1 MLYQLQSVLQKRTF
15 RYYNFF
21 NCAKHSILP
30 DKTSPARKR
39 ARRTYSQNSIAQKS
53 KIIVSKGSF
62 FIQSL
67 NKLTPE
73 FSPTHFILRKSYIK
87 GKKINL
93 ALFSVFGSTNQAH
106 ILIKGKLTYLLI
118 DLKWSLNLYENCWI
132 IQPTQSHRKL
142 PFNLSIDNA
151 PEKFFITATP

>member
-87 GKKINL
+87 GKENKNKVVKRPL
-93 ALFSVFGSTNQAH
+93 KNGSDK
-106 ILIKGKLTYLLI
+106 KGDTDGKNDDTF
-118 DLKWSLNLYENCWI
+118 DEV
-132 IQPTQSHRKL
+132 
-142 PFNLSIDNA
+142 
-151 PEKFFITATP
+151 E

>member
-73 FSPTHFILRKSYIK
+73 FSPHILFYENPISKA
-87 GKKINL
+87 KKINL
-93 ALFSVFGSTNQAH
+93 ALFSVFDSTNQAH
-106 ILIKGKLTYLLI
+106 ILIKGKLTYLF
-118 DLKWSLNLYENCWI
+118 KSLPQNNS
-132 IQPTQSHRKL
+132 T
-142 PFNLSIDNA
+142 NA
-151 PEKFFITATP
+151 IP

>member
-1 MLYQLQSVLQKRTF
+1 MQSVLQKRTF

-21 NCAKHSILP
+21 SCAKHSILP

-73 FSPTHFILRKSYIK
+73 FSPHILFYENPISKA
-87 GKKINL
+87 KKINL

-106 ILIKGKLTYLLI
+106 ILIKGKLTYLF
-118 DLKWSLNLYENCWI
+118 KSLPQNNS
-132 IQPTQSHRKL
+132 T
-142 PFNLSIDNA
+142 NA
-151 PEKFFITATP
+151 IP

>member
-39 ARRTYSQNSIAQKS
+39 AQKS

-87 GKKINL
+87 GKENK
-93 ALFSVFGSTNQAH
+93 FGFIFCLWLHKSGTYTY
-106 ILIKGKLTYLLI
+106 KGKTHI
-118 DLKWSLNLYENCWI
+118 SFD
-132 IQPTQSHRKL
+132 
-142 PFNLSIDNA
+142 
-151 PEKFFITATP
+151 

>member
-1 MLYQLQSVLQKRTF
+1 MQSVLQKRTF

-21 NCAKHSILP
+21 SCAKHSILP

-73 FSPTHFILRKSYIK
+73 FSHTHFILRKSYIK
-87 GKKINL
+87 GKENK
-93 ALFSVFGSTNQAH
+93 FGFIFCLWLH
-106 ILIKGKLTYLLI
+106 KLGTYLL
-118 DLKWSLNLYENCWI
+118 KSLPQNNSATAKSQKI
-132 IQPTQSHRKL
+132 
-142 PFNLSIDNA
+142 PFNPAKDRNRK
-151 PEKFFITATP
+151 PQ

>member
-15 RYYNFF
+15 RYYNFWLLRYG
-21 NCAKHSILP
+21 IL
-30 DKTSPARKR
+30 TVSPASSFSS
-39 ARRTYSQNSIAQKS
+39 RTCFIRQNGMFSAIE

-87 GKKINL
+87 GKENKFGFIFCL
-93 ALFSVFGSTNQAH
+93 WLHKSGTYTYKGKTHISFDWFEVKSQSVWKLLNNSTNA
-106 ILIKGKLTYLLI
+106 I
-118 DLKWSLNLYENCWI
+118 
-132 IQPTQSHRKL
+132 P
-142 PFNLSIDNA
+142 
-151 PEKFFITATP
+151 

>member
-1 MLYQLQSVLQKRTF
+1 MWYQLQSVLQKRTF

-21 NCAKHSILP
+21 SCAKHSILP

-73 FSPTHFILRKSYIK
+73 FSHTHFILRKSYIK
-87 GKKINL
+87 GKENKFGFIFYL
-93 ALFSVFGSTNQAH
+93 WLHKLGTYTYKEKTHISFDWFEVKSLSVWKLF
-106 ILIKGKLTYLLI
+106 LI
-118 DLKWSLNLYENCWI
+118 
-132 IQPTQSHRKL
+132 
-142 PFNLSIDNA
+142 
-151 PEKFFITATP
+151 FFK